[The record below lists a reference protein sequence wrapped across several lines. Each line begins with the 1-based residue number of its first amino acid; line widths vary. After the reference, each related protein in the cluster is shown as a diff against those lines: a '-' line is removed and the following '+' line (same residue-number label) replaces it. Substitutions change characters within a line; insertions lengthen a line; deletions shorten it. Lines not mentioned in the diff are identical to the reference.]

1 MRRCHII
8 WGFVVECVFCRIV
21 EGGLPASV
29 VASDEKTMAFMDIQP
44 VNPGHVLVI
53 PKNHACL
60 LSELDETT
68 GAQIFRMATRVAR
81 ALRDSGVK
89 CEGVNLFLADGESA
103 GQEVPHIHLHVIPR
117 FHGDGFR
124 MRFGS
129 HYGQR
134 PARTELNSVA
144 ARIAEAMH

>member
-1 MRRCHII
+1 M
-8 WGFVVECVFCRIV
+8 V
-21 EGGLPASV
+21 
-29 VASDEKTMAFMDIQP
+29 FMDIQP

-53 PKNHACL
+53 PKNHVCL

-68 GAQIFRMATRVAR
+68 GTQIFKMATCVAQ
-81 ALRDSGVK
+81 ALRGSGVK

-117 FHGDGFR
+117 FNGDGFR
-124 MRFGS
+124 VRFGS
-129 HYGQR
+129 QYGQR